1 MTTADS
7 TTTAP
12 AVTGADPAAA
22 QPSPDTPSLLGAETT
37 PPAAE
42 AKPGEGEAKP
52 DTEAKADE
60 KPAAE
65 AEIKYEFKP
74 KDGVEFDTPQL
85 DKFTALA
92 KEHKLPADVAQKIVD
107 LASEMELERVNQH
120 TETVKGWLNE
130 VKTDKELGG
139 DKLAENLAVAK
150 KTFDLLPA
158 EQSKELKTLLNQ
170 TGLEANPLFFRL
182 FHAVGKAL
190 SEDKF
195 VPGGTRSAAPKS
207 QAERLYPQHTSA

>member
-1 MTTADS
+1 MTTADPTPTAPDA
-7 TTTAP
+7 TTTE
-12 AVTGADPAAA
+12 AAA
-22 QPSPDTPSLLGAETT
+22 ADPSPDTPSLLGAETT
-37 PPAAE
+37 PPAE
-42 AKPGEGEAKP
+42 VKTDDAKP
-52 DTEAKADE
+52 DPDAKPAE

-65 AEIKYEFKP
+65 EEIKYEFKP
-74 KDGVEFDTPQL
+74 KDGVEFDAPQL

-195 VPGGTRSAAPKS
+195 VPGGTRSVAPKS